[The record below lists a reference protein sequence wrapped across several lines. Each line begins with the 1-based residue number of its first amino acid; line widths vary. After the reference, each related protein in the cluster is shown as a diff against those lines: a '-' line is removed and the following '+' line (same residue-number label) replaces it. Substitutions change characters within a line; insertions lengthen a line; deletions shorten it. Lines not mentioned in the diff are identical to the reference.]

1 MIYILLPMGTGLQD
15 GRIILLQEQEFSITF
30 IYTMFLVKYGMMS
43 I

>member
-15 GRIILLQEQEFSITF
+15 GRIILLQEQEFSIIF
-30 IYTMFLVKYGMMS
+30 IYTMFLVQCGMMY